1 MSNVKKSTRKQV
13 SSEFKWQELGGTE
26 WAALISA
33 TAITL
38 LGLASLATAASGRAV
53 FTFIEVPTA
62 ALFVLLGSLIAF
74 RALKHRIVSTYALV
88 IAWSLTF
95 IAAFAILSWFGEA
108 SGTCIGFMG
117 TQISC
122 TEASRL
128 NVAIFLLNPF
138 TLALAALTAIS
149 GIAATLF
156 KRK

>member
-1 MSNVKKSTRKQV
+1 M
-13 SSEFKWQELGGTE
+13 E
-26 WAALISA
+26 WGALISA
-33 TAITL
+33 TTITL
-38 LGLASLATAASGRAV
+38 LGLASLATVASGRSV
-53 FTFIEVPTA
+53 FTFIEVPAA
-62 ALFVLLGSLIAF
+62 ALFVALGSLMAF

-108 SGTCIGFMG
+108 SGTCTGFMG

-128 NVAIFLLNPF
+128 NVAIFLLNPL
-138 TLALAALTAIS
+138 TLTLAALAALS
-149 GIAATLF
+149 GIVTTLL